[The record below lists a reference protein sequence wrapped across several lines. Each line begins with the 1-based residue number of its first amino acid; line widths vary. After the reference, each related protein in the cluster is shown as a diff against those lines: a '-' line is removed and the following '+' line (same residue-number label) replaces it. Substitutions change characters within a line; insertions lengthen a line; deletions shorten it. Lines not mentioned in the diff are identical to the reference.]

1 MIGAALA
8 MRKRGCGTR
17 SSPSWPNRMF
27 ACKKCG
33 AEMLVEG
40 YGLCAMCDTL
50 SQIEAQERWRDFIER
65 AMRGYYD
72 A

>member
-1 MIGAALA
+1 
-8 MRKRGCGTR
+8 
-17 SSPSWPNRMF
+17 MF

-50 SQIEAQERWRDFIER
+50 SQIEAQERWREFIER